1 MLPFDL
7 GYSGLFVGDE
17 NLYVSSWGALL
28 MLNNTDYSQRKLT
41 WWAFAG
47 FIGVWR
53 YGGTGVRNY
62 SMAGDYCLAPT
73 FKTNRL
79 TN

>member
-7 GYSGLFVGDE
+7 GYSGLLVGDE
-17 NLYVSSWGALL
+17 NLYVSSWGSLL
-28 MLNNTDYSQRKLT
+28 MLNNTEQY

-53 YGGTGVRNY
+53 YRGTGVRNY
-62 SMAGDYCLAPT
+62 SMAGDYCQAPT

-79 TN
+79 TS